1 MLCTGKFEAEN
12 FWVVWIKFRLGST
25 DCLLFTYQPGKQIT
39 SDPLQFQQH
48 NCYCTSQKSYAHTL
62 NTVRNKIHKIM
73 LQNRIQGII
82 PGNWHIWEKKKKRK
96 LQQAHLKNKKIKK
109 NGRTERKL
117 LFWSNNVVCALNV
130 AQALKMLKNHNSK
143 NKSPNKINI
152 P

>member
-1 MLCTGKFEAEN
+1 M
-12 FWVVWIKFRLGST
+12 R
-25 DCLLFTYQPGKQIT
+25 
-39 SDPLQFQQH
+39 
-48 NCYCTSQKSYAHTL
+48 
-62 NTVRNKIHKIM
+62 
-73 LQNRIQGII
+73 
-82 PGNWHIWEKKKKRK
+82 KKKKRK
-96 LQQAHLKNKKIKK
+96 LQQAHLKNKKIKKK